1 MNKYYR
7 ASRYFILLSLLL
19 FFSCKNEKKPDVV
32 EASPEPPAA
41 AVDYAS
47 MVLGNWELERAFRD
61 GERVDALANT
71 MFHFKE
77 DGSVTSNFNMQGQ
90 EQNNKYIVEK
100 DIITQTGQSNF
111 TYLIKSATDT
121 SMVLITRYR
130 GYGFQLNLSKWEPDV
145 QVQ

>member
-1 MNKYYR
+1 MNNNYR
-7 ASRYFILLSLLL
+7 IRGYFALLSLLL
-19 FFSCKNEKKPDVV
+19 FFSCKNEKKPDIV
-32 EASPEPPAA
+32 EASPEPPVIV
-41 AVDYAS
+41 VDYAP
-47 MVLGNWELERAFRD
+47 MVLGNWELEYAFRD
-61 GERVDALANT
+61 GEQVDALANT
-71 MFHFKE
+71 MFNFRE

-90 EQNNKYIVEK
+90 EQNNSYIIEK